1 MIKLPKRAV
10 GGISL
15 TIAGTILFLAGSIM
29 GGSPGIYIDSEGVH
43 TAEGIIKTKDGI
55 LHQGTNTIV
64 SYQKNTLTLEP
75 FDSFYIHA
83 EDADLSVT
91 FGDSWSLEYCLPG
104 SSTVDS
110 YITDGILHFTAAG
123 LSETGSGGKIYYMW
137 LDPISWDGTNTER
150 KYYVNLS
157 VPKDTV
163 FQDISLSTS
172 NGDCK
177 TDTLYAENDC
187 SLHTDWGDI
196 SGKDLQAKNLD
207 ISVGNGSLDI
217 KGSVDVQ
224 ENCTIRADWGDIK
237 LDSLSASEA
246 ALAAGNGS
254 LTISNDLNASKNC
267 QINADWGGAVI
278 GNVSSPEVNIAMG
291 NGNLTITGSLHAS
304 KSCGITA
311 DWGDIKIGSL
321 TAPTANI
328 SLSNGDLDI
337 TETMDAP
344 KSCLV
349 HADWGDIEISG
360 LLCPDAFISQNNGS
374 LGLSVRKST
383 SLEISNDYGDVKLAA
398 EGTLSDYDYS
408 FSSAYGEI
416 YLPGQDSVS
425 GTAMNNRSR
434 TKRPQAD
441 GYLQI
446 TCDNGDIKITEQ

>member
-177 TDTLYAENDC
+177 TDTLYAENNC
-187 SLHTDWGDI
+187 TLHTDWGDI

-267 QINADWGGAVI
+267 QINADWG
-278 GNVSSPEVNIAMG
+278 
-291 NGNLTITGSLHAS
+291 
-304 KSCGITA
+304 
-311 DWGDIKIGSL
+311 
-321 TAPTANI
+321 
-328 SLSNGDLDI
+328 
-337 TETMDAP
+337 
-344 KSCLV
+344 
-349 HADWGDIEISG
+349 DIEISG

-434 TKRPQAD
+434 TNRSQTS
-441 GYLQI
+441 GYLQV